1 MKRLL
6 CNIIAVCL
14 ILALGAGAL
23 AGSPVEIRLKDGS
36 KWRGEVSDTV
46 QVTFL
51 EQSIEVKLTGHLAKV
66 ADLYIILEA
75 NIAGDLK
82 RKTIFRGD
90 IVSMRTL
97 GDEDSEAG
105 DALKGARPPTEKT
118 TEPVVSEKA
127 PRSADGRPLGVF
139 FLPLEGTV
147 GEEFRHEE
155 IEAIGE
161 EADKYGRGQIIV
173 LLIDSNGGLVIESE
187 KITDTIWE
195 LKQRHRVVAWVKKA
209 ISAGCSTAMVCDE
222 IYFMTEGTAGS
233 VTTLVGSA
241 SASEEQA
248 RLGIEFLAEI
258 ARRAGYSEHIARS
271 MKLTR
276 YMCSYDKDLETGEV
290 TWYGDLSGEFDLSD
304 DSHNLTFTSS
314 NALHCGFSK
323 GTADTEEELAKLL
336 DLPKWHEMSTYGRE
350 IAKEWQDLVKQCKEQ
365 VPRLLRERDLAGNA
379 ASARERIGKLI
390 QIDKKLIRWIERC
403 PWPCRLM
410 GLPEKEV
417 FEREIEELRRQ
428 LARLRDR

>member
-1 MKRLL
+1 M
-6 CNIIAVCL
+6 
-14 ILALGAGAL
+14 
-23 AGSPVEIRLKDGS
+23 
-36 KWRGEVSDTV
+36 
-46 QVTFL
+46 
-51 EQSIEVKLTGHLAKV
+51 
-66 ADLYIILEA
+66 
-75 NIAGDLK
+75 
-82 RKTIFRGD
+82 
-90 IVSMRTL
+90 
-97 GDEDSEAG
+97 
-105 DALKGARPPTEKT
+105 
-118 TEPVVSEKA
+118 
-127 PRSADGRPLGVF
+127 F

-365 VPRLLRERDLAGNA
+365 VPRLLRERALAGNA
-379 ASARERIGKLI
+379 ASQRERIGKLI